1 MSPAERL
8 HAHWPEYLAEAIGLG
23 LFMIAASGFASLIE
37 HPGLPVRQSI
47 GEALTRRVL
56 MGLAMG
62 STACALIYSPL
73 GARSGAHMNPA
84 TTFTFWRLGKIAGA
98 DAGGYVLAQF
108 AGAMTGM
115 AAAAAIFHRFI
126 AAPEV
131 HFVATVP
138 GPWGSAAA
146 FGAEVAI
153 TFVLMTAV
161 LQVSNS
167 RFSRLTGLV
176 AGILVALYITVE
188 APISGMSL
196 NPARSFAP
204 ALLAGEL
211 ATFWIYLLAPPLGM
225 LLAAELF
232 VRRRGVHAVVCAKL
246 HHHTTARCIF
256 RCRLAEGETDA
267 HAL

>member
-1 MSPAERL
+1 MSPTGRL
-8 HAHWPEYLAEAIGLG
+8 HTHWPEYLAEAVGLG
-23 LFMIAASGFASLIE
+23 LFMIAAAGFASLIE
-37 HPGLPVRQSI
+37 HPGLPVRQAI
-47 GEALTRRVL
+47 GDAATRRVL

-62 STACALIYSPL
+62 ATACALIYSPI

-84 TTFTFWRLGKIAGA
+84 TTLAFWRLGKIAGA

-108 AGAMTGM
+108 AGAMAGM
-115 AAAAAIFHRFI
+115 TVAALLFQEFI

-131 HFVATVP
+131 HYVATVP

-153 TFVLMTAV
+153 TFVMMTVV
-161 LQVSNS
+161 LQLSNS
-167 RFSRLTGLV
+167 RFSRVTGLA
-176 AGILVALYITVE
+176 AGALVALYITFE

-196 NPARSFAP
+196 NPARSLAP
-204 ALLAGEL
+204 ALMAGEI
-211 ATFWIYLLAPPLGM
+211 ATVWIYLLAPPLGM
-225 LLAAELF
+225 LLAAECF
-232 VRRRGVHAVVCAKL
+232 VRRHGAHAVACAKL

-256 RCRLAEGETDA
+256 RCRFVEGQTDV